1 MRYTIMIITMPQSEV
16 IECSDIH
23 AETDAEA
30 MEYAME
36 YAMNQACF
44 NGAQDYMM
52 TVNDAAG
59 DFSATIQGTRSA
71 RTSINDTV

>member
-16 IECSDIH
+16 IECSDVH
-23 AETDAEA
+23 AETDAE
-30 MEYAME
+30 AME

-52 TVNDAAG
+52 VVNDAAG
-59 DFSATIQGTRSA
+59 EFSATIQGTRSA
-71 RTSINDTV
+71 RASTNDTV

>member
-1 MRYTIMIITMPQSEV
+1 MRYTIMIITMSQSEV
-16 IECSDIH
+16 IECSDVY

-30 MEYAME
+30 MEYAM
-36 YAMNQACF
+36 NQASF
-44 NGAQDYMM
+44 TGAQDYMM
-52 TVNDAAG
+52 VVNDATG